1 MILYKAL
8 TERRYRRNWGV
19 RFFDSL
25 YGTAVPSR
33 DCHVASLLAMT
44 HQENAVV
51 HQRPPAV

>member
-25 YGTAVPSR
+25 YGTAVPSQ

-44 HQENAVV
+44 NPEAL
-51 HQRPPAV
+51 RL